1 MLLAFSIVVCLASLA
16 RRRHLRSDIVK
27 FRTEDG
33 IGSNHFT
40 TLTQISNCLF
50 STLYSFQTNIKFS
63 LEWSVYQQLTTFIP
77 RTSSMHFSYYTM
89 MHMQYLSLKGLLERK
104 WQITSMLQMC
114 NILYWR
120 CDIVEK
126 QFSKI
131 FNIVATAN
139 IAEIVCTHISPRFQN
154 HFLNHFGVWWTA
166 KVWFGNRINS
176 C

>member
-1 MLLAFSIVVCLASLA
+1 MKEKVKNSFRNMLLAFSIVVCLASLA

-63 LEWSVYQQLTTFIP
+63 LERSVYQQLTTFTP

-89 MHMQYLSLKGLLERK
+89 MHMQYLSL
-104 WQITSMLQMC
+104 QMC

-120 CDIVEK
+120 CDFVDK
-126 QFSKI
+126 QFFK
-131 FNIVATAN
+131 NIQYCGHCKYCRNCVHA
-139 IAEIVCTHISPRFQN
+139 H
-154 HFLNHFGVWWTA
+154 
-166 KVWFGNRINS
+166 
-176 C
+176 

>member
-1 MLLAFSIVVCLASLA
+1 MKEKVKNSFRNMLLAFSIVVCLASLA

-63 LEWSVYQQLTTFIP
+63 LEWSVYQQLTTFTP

-89 MHMQYLSLKGLLERK
+89 LHMQYLPLKGLLERK

-120 CDIVEK
+120 CDFVEK
-126 QFSKI
+126 QFFK
-131 FNIVATAN
+131 NIQYCGHCKYCRNCVHA
-139 IAEIVCTHISPRFQN
+139 H
-154 HFLNHFGVWWTA
+154 
-166 KVWFGNRINS
+166 
-176 C
+176 

>member
-1 MLLAFSIVVCLASLA
+1 MGWKTMSCVSCIRDDDKDSFINMLLAFSIVVCLASLA

-27 FRTEDG
+27 FRTEVG

-50 STLYSFQTNIKFS
+50 STLYSFHTNVKFS
-63 LEWSVYQQLTTFIP
+63 LERSVCQQFTFTP

-120 CDIVEK
+120 CDFVDK
-126 QFSKI
+126 QFFK
-131 FNIVATAN
+131 NIQYCGHCKYCRNCVHA
-139 IAEIVCTHISPRFQN
+139 H
-154 HFLNHFGVWWTA
+154 
-166 KVWFGNRINS
+166 
-176 C
+176 

>member
-1 MLLAFSIVVCLASLA
+1 MKEKVKNSFRNMLLAFSIVVCLASLA

-63 LEWSVYQQLTTFIP
+63 LEWSVYQQLTTFTP

-104 WQITSMLQMC
+104 WQITSMLQMWLC
-114 NILYWR
+114 GQAIFQKYSILWPLQILQKLCAR
-120 CDIVEK
+120 TLALD
-126 QFSKI
+126 FKI
-131 FNIVATAN
+131 I
-139 IAEIVCTHISPRFQN
+139 
-154 HFLNHFGVWWTA
+154 L
-166 KVWFGNRINS
+166 
-176 C
+176 